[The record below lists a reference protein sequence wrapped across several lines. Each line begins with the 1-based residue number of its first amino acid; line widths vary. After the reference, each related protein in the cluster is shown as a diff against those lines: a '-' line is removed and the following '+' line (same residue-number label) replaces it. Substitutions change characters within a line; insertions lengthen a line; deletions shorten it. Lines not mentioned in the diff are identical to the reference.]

1 MTNPLQAFASRRR
14 PSVILVGLGL
24 LCVQLGAQAEALE
37 PESTLSYNIGALS
50 DYRVRGIAQTSFK
63 PALQAGIDFAH
74 RSGFYAGVFG
84 SSVRW
89 VKEFNGA
96 TKGSTEVDLYGGFKG
111 ATDYLPLTYDV
122 GVITYQYPG
131 NNSGV
136 GGVLPAGSF
145 ANANTTEV
153 YAAVSYK
160 IFTLKVNRSVG
171 NFLGNLNSSGSLYV
185 DLSAAVDLGNG
196 FALTPHIGRQTIPHQ
211 AGNLG
216 NYTDLSLTLA
226 KDFGNGLVAS
236 AMATRTNADTVFYT
250 DTNGRYLGKSA
261 LVLGLKYNF

>member
-1 MTNPLQAFASRRR
+1 MTKPLQASTSRRR
-14 PSVILVGLGL
+14 PAVMLLGVGLL
-24 LCVQLGAQAEALE
+24 LAHMAAQAEGLE
-37 PESTLSYNIGALS
+37 PETTLSYNVGMLS

-63 PALQAGIDFAH
+63 PAIQGGVDWAH

-84 SSVRW
+84 SNVRW

-96 TKGSTEVDLYGGFKG
+96 TKGNTEVDFYGGFKG
-111 ATDYLPLTYDV
+111 AMDELPLTYDV

-136 GGVLPAGSF
+136 GGKVPAGTF
-145 ANANTTEV
+145 ANASTVEI
-153 YAAVSYK
+153 YGAVTYK
-160 IFTLKVNRSVG
+160 IYTLKINRSTG
-171 NFLGNLNSSGSLYV
+171 NFLGNLASSGSLSI
-185 DLSAAVDLGNG
+185 DLSAAVDLGNA
-196 FALTPHIGRQTIPHQ
+196 FSLTPHIGRQTIPNQ
-211 AGNLG
+211 PDNTG
-216 NYTDLSLTLA
+216 NYTDMSLTLA

-236 AMATRTNADTVFYT
+236 AMATRTNADKVFYT

>member
-1 MTNPLQAFASRRR
+1 MTPFPQASVSRRR
-14 PSVILVGLGL
+14 PAVMLMGLGL
-24 LCVQLGAQAEALE
+24 FCADWAVQAQSLE
-37 PESTLSYNIGALS
+37 PETTLSYNVGAVS

-63 PALQAGIDFAH
+63 PAVQGGIDLAH

-84 SSVRW
+84 SNVRW

-96 TKGSTEVDLYGGFKG
+96 TKGSAEVDLYGGFKG
-111 ATDYLPLTYDV
+111 ATEDLPLTYDI
-122 GVITYQYPG
+122 GAIAYQYPG

-136 GGVLPAGSF
+136 GGVLPAGTF
-145 ANANTTEV
+145 ANANTVEV

-171 NFLGNLNSSGSLYV
+171 NFLGNLDSSGSLYI
-185 DLSAAVDLGNG
+185 DLSAAVDLGNS
-196 FALTPHIGRQTIPHQ
+196 FALTPHIGRQTIPNQ

-216 NYTDLSLTLA
+216 NYTDVALTLS
-226 KDFGNGLVAS
+226 KDFGNGLAAT
-236 AMATRTNADTVFYT
+236 AMATHTNADNVFYT
-250 DTNGRYLGKSA
+250 DTNGRYLGKNA

>member
-1 MTNPLQAFASRRR
+1 MTKPLQAFASRRR
-14 PSVILVGLGL
+14 PAVILVGLGL
-24 LCVQLGAQAEALE
+24 LFVQLGAQAEGLE
-37 PESTLSYNIGALS
+37 PEYTLSYNIGALS
-50 DYRVRGIAQTSFK
+50 DYRVRGISQTSYK

-84 SSVRW
+84 SNVRW
-89 VKEFNGA
+89 VKELNGA

-122 GVITYQYPG
+122 GVVTYQYPG

-136 GGVLPAGSF
+136 GGVLPAGTF

-171 NFLGNLNSSGSLYV
+171 NFLGNLDSSGSQYV
-185 DLSAAVDLGNG
+185 DLSAVVDLGNA
-196 FALTPHIGRQTIPHQ
+196 FSLTPHIGHQTITHQ
-211 AGNLG
+211 PGNLG

-236 AMATRTNADTVFYT
+236 ATAIRTNADNVFYT
-250 DTNGRYLGKSA
+250 DTNGRYLGKSG